1 MEDTFDIHAW
11 NHKRYLN
18 EDIFEFNSL
27 EQDLEKEM
35 SKYGGNPSVSINKY
49 AGDRADNDPLKDK
62 GFGKVTYRIKSEF
75 PDSEWQELINTIN
88 SKKGFRVTQD
98 SNYYDSEP
106 GERDWYPAI
115 NFNFDLKDLNEK
127 KDKYDFNSIKE
138 TIKIV
143 MENPKGF
150 SKYFPGGKT
159 KGLTSDELSIILTK
173 IAKDIEDNDKKY

>member
-1 MEDTFDIHAW
+1 MKKCNKITQKTSHT
-11 NHKRYLN
+11 H
-18 EDIFEFNSL
+18 
-27 EQDLEKEM
+27 
-35 SKYGGNPSVSINKY
+35 IN
-49 AGDRADNDPLKDK
+49 
-62 GFGKVTYRIKSEF
+62 
-75 PDSEWQELINTIN
+75 
-88 SKKGFRVTQD
+88 
-98 SNYYDSEP
+98 
-106 GERDWYPAI
+106 
-115 NFNFDLKDLNEK
+115 KDLNEK